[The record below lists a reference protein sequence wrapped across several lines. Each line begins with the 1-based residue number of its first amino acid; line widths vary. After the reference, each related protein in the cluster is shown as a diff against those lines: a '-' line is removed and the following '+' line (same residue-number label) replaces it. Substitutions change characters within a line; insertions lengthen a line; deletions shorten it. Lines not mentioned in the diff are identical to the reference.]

1 MKKIYIS
8 ALFLSLASF
17 VFSQD
22 DLLKMVNEGNDTN
35 DDVFATFKTY
45 KLCNSQTI
53 ETVKKGHMDYR
64 IAHRFGNLYNTV
76 STDPLN
82 DAAHNSFGLDNA
94 TDLRN
99 SFDYGI
105 LNNLTVG
112 IGRSRFREMVDA
124 SVKWRFLTQKQNFSI
139 PVSVAFFGDV
149 GYTTMISKQLYTGIL
164 KDFPT
169 NEAHRLNYFAQLL
182 IACKLSSK
190 LSLQLMPSF
199 LHRNYIKQ
207 SFDPK
212 NELEDNNDI
221 VSLGFCGRL
230 KITKRT
236 CLVAD
241 YYYNFSK
248 FYQNNPFALQPKTG
262 TQAFT
267 PLSLGFEIETGG
279 HVFSLFFTNASALI
293 ENNYIAYTTD
303 SWGNAQVKFGFCI
316 SRTFSFVHKKAEEPA
331 K

>member
-1 MKKIYIS
+1 MNKFYLS
-8 ALFLSLASF
+8 TLFFVLSSLI
-17 VFSQD
+17 FSQD

-76 STDPLN
+76 SNTALN
-82 DAAHNSFGLDNA
+82 DAAHSSFGLDNA
-94 TDLRN
+94 ADLRN
-99 SFDYGI
+99 SFDYGL

-112 IGRSRFREMVDA
+112 IGRSRYRETVDG
-124 SVKWRFLTQKQNFSI
+124 SMKWRFLTQKENFKI
-139 PVSVAFFGDV
+139 PVSVAFFGDIA
-149 GYTTMISKQLYTGIL
+149 YTTMTSQQLYTGVL

-169 NEAHRLNYFAQLL
+169 NEAHRLSYFAQLL
-182 IACKLSSK
+182 IACKISSR
-190 LSLQLMPSF
+190 LSLQVMPSF

-207 SFDPK
+207 NFDSK
-212 NELEDNNDI
+212 NEIEDDNNL
-221 VSLGFCGRL
+221 VSLGFSGRL

-241 YYYNFSK
+241 YFYNFSP
-248 FYQNNPFALQPKTG
+248 FYQNNPFAKQPKTG

-267 PLSLGFEIETGG
+267 PLALGFEIETGG

-293 ENNYIAYTTD
+293 ENNFLPYTND
-303 SWGNAQVKFGFCI
+303 NWGNAQVKFGFCL
-316 SRTFSFVHKKAEEPA
+316 SRTFSLINKK
-331 K
+331 